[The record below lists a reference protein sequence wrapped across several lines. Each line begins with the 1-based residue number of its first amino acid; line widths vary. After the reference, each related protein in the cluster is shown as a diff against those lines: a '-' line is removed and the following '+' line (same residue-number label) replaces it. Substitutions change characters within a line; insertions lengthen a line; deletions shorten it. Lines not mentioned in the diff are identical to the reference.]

1 MGKLNWIFL
10 LFLLCL
16 HFAVEGQ
23 KLSYAPA
30 LRKMSYSEC
39 ISLIGQ
45 YNEGWQKDSLALNG
59 IREIL
64 GWEFIRRC
72 DSLRGTDW
80 PIIEQLLGRPDFVVK
95 DIKGGD
101 FKGQSIYRYVLTC
114 YPGEKKDWKALGIR
128 VLEFWVLNGKII
140 ELGRFEND
148 G

>member
-1 MGKLNWIFL
+1 MQKVKW
-10 LFLLCL
+10 LFPVLFICL
-16 HFAVEGQ
+16 HLVVEGQ
-23 KLSYAPA
+23 QLSYTPA
-30 LRKMSYSEC
+30 LRKMSYKEC
-39 ISLIGQ
+39 ISLIKQ
-45 YNEGWQKDSLALNG
+45 YKESWQRDSLALSG

-64 GWEFIRRC
+64 GWEFIGRC

-95 DIKGGD
+95 DIKEGD

-140 ELGRFEND
+140 DLGRFEND